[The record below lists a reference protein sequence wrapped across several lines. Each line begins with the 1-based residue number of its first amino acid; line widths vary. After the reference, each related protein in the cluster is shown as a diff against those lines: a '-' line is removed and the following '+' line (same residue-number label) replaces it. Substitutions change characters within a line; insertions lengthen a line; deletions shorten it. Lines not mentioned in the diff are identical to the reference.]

1 MTDKEKYELKIISI
15 IFLSI
20 LIIILVSIFIWIDV
34 GHNNNDSVT
43 NTFLTGL
50 NVIIMSVLTYSLL
63 QTTKMSNN
71 INDRLVELS
80 KMEFIEKERR
90 DLLFQLAVVE
100 RYIKIAE
107 EIYVMILRHVSIK
120 NKYDFLNKLFTKD
133 IPVDRYMMLNSSD
146 KQKLPEATRFKR
158 ILEDKNGDYSCE
170 KSVIN
175 NLFNNSIHFN
185 IKNKKIAH
193 IIMKYEELKTL
204 SEESTLYY
212 YPIDKKSLL
221 KQYYELETLM
231 NNITSKNTKGN
242 LNITE
247 LRVDEGT
254 ADNLMITL
262 RGMIRLL
269 KKLKVKIENE
279 IKKNSNL

>member
-50 NVIIMSVLTYSLL
+50 NVMIMSVLTYSLL
-63 QTTKMSNN
+63 QTTKMSND

-80 KMEFIEKERR
+80 RMEFMEKKRR
-90 DLLFQLAVVE
+90 DLLVQLAVVE

-120 NKYDFLNKLFTKD
+120 KKYDFLNKLFAKD

-146 KQKLPEATRFKR
+146 KHKLPEATRFKR
-158 ILEDKNGDYSCE
+158 VLEDKNGDYSCE
-170 KSVIN
+170 KSIIN

-193 IIMKYEELKTL
+193 LIRKYTELKNF
-204 SEESTLYY
+204 SEEPTLYY
-212 YPIDKKSLL
+212 YPIDKKDLL
-221 KQYYELETLM
+221 NQYYRLETLM
-231 NNITSKNTKGN
+231 NNITSKNTEGN
-242 LNITE
+242 LNITK

-254 ADNLMITL
+254 ADELMINL

-269 KKLKVKIENE
+269 EKLKVKIVNE
-279 IKKNSNL
+279 IKKM